1 MAMDMTYFNDME
13 AKIPR
18 GKVRTR
24 FAPSPTGYMHVGNLR
39 TALYTW
45 LIARSSGGAF
55 ILRIEDTD
63 QGRLVEGAVDV
74 IYRTLAECGLT
85 HDEGPDVGG
94 PVGPYIQS
102 QRRDTYGRY
111 AHLLVEKG
119 CAYYCFC
126 EKTESEEDS
135 GGFHRAADPCRS
147 LSPEEAR
154 ARVEAGEPYV
164 IRQRIPETGTTT
176 FHDAIFGDIM
186 VENAALDDQVLLKR
200 DGLPTYN
207 FANVVDDHLMGI
219 THVVR
224 GSEYLSSAPK
234 YDLLYQSFG
243 WDVPTYVHCSPVMR
257 DQHNKMSKR
266 HGDPSYEDLKAQGYL
281 TEAIL
286 NYVALL
292 GWSPRGEL
300 AEREMFTLP
309 ELAEAFDIAGISK
322 SPAIFDIDKLTHF
335 NALYLRAMSP
345 EDFHAAAEPY
355 IRQSVKN
362 PGLDT
367 RSIAALLQARCE
379 KLTEIPEKV
388 DFFEVLPAYGTDLF
402 TNKKSKTNEEVSRR
416 MLESVIPALEETA
429 EWSPEAIH
437 GCLTGLAEKLE
448 VKNATL
454 MWPVRIAAA
463 GRAVTPGG
471 AVEICCILGRDECL
485 RRLRVGLEMLEA

>member
-1 MAMDMTYFNDME
+1 MALDQSFFQEME
-13 AKIPR
+13 ARIPK

-45 LIARSSGGAF
+45 LIARSHGGTF

-74 IYRTLAECGLT
+74 IYRTMAECGLD

-94 PVGPYIQS
+94 PVAPYIQS

-111 AHLLVEKG
+111 AQLLVEKG
-119 CAYYCFC
+119 GAYYCFC
-126 EKTESEEDS
+126 EKCASEEDS
-135 GGFHRAADPCRS
+135 GEFDRAADPCRD
-147 LSPEEAR
+147 LPLEDALR
-154 ARVEAGEPYV
+154 RVEAGEPYV
-164 IRQRIPETGTTT
+164 IRQKIPQTGTTT
-176 FHDAIFGDIM
+176 FHDAIFGDIT
-186 VENAALDDQVLLKR
+186 VENSTLDDQVLLKR

-207 FANVVDDHLMGI
+207 FANVIDDHLMGI

-234 YDLLYQSFG
+234 YDLLYHAFG

-257 DQHNKMSKR
+257 DAQNKMSKR
-266 HGDPSYEDLKAQGYL
+266 HGDPSYEDLKAEGYL

-292 GWSPRGEL
+292 GWSPKGEL
-300 AEREMFTLP
+300 AEQEIFTLS
-309 ELAEAFDIAGISK
+309 ELVNAFDITGISK
-322 SPAIFDIDKLTHF
+322 SPAIFDRAKLDHF
-335 NALYLRAMSP
+335 NAVYLRSMAP
-345 EDFHAAAEPY
+345 EAFAKAAEPY
-355 IRQSVKN
+355 IRQTVKGN
-362 PGLDT
+362 FDVAA
-367 RSIAALLQARCE
+367 IAGLLQARCE

-388 DFFEVLPAYGTDLF
+388 DFFDTCPDYGVEFF
-402 TNKKSKTNEEVSRR
+402 TNKKSKTNPEVCKT
-416 MLESVIPALEETA
+416 MLEAAIPMLEALPQWTDET
-429 EWSPEAIH
+429 IH
-437 GCLTGLAEKLE
+437 DGLVALAETLG

-463 GRAVTPGG
+463 GKLVTPGG
-471 AVEICCILGRDECL
+471 AVEICRILGRDETL
-485 RRLRVGLEMLEA
+485 RRLRAGLEKLA

>member
-13 AKIPR
+13 ARIPR
-18 GKVRTR
+18 GQVRTR

-176 FHDAIFGDIM
+176 FHDAIFGDIT
-186 VENAALDDQVLLKR
+186 VENATLDDQVLLKR

-207 FANVVDDHLMGI
+207 FANVIDDHLMGI

-402 TNKKSKTNEEVSRR
+402 TNKKSKTNEEVSKR
-416 MLESVIPALEETA
+416 MLEAAVSALEEVSDWT
-429 EWSPEAIH
+429 PEAIH